1 MNDKEKLEAIKEII
15 DIYDMIELDYTSL
28 GEDVKKIKKI
38 LDSQSYLENSF
49 VVSSFIYIMRVG
61 IIALGVALGIG
72 LLFGL
77 LLKHLFQAFN
87 NLFQKRTNISSIS

>member
-38 LDSQSYLENSF
+38 LDSTIWQNSVAQL
-49 VVSSFIYIMRVG
+49 VVKFSMT
-61 IIALGVALGIG
+61 
-72 LLFGL
+72 
-77 LLKHLFQAFN
+77 K
-87 NLFQKRTNISSIS
+87 K

>member
-38 LDSQSYLENSF
+38 LDESWTIRKKS
-49 VVSSFIYIMRVG
+49 
-61 IIALGVALGIG
+61 
-72 LLFGL
+72 
-77 LLKHLFQAFN
+77 
-87 NLFQKRTNISSIS
+87 KRL